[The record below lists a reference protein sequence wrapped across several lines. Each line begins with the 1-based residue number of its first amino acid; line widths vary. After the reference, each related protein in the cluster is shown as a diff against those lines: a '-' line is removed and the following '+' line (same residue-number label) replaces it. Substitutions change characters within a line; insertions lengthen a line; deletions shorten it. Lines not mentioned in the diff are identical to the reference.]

1 MSLTTLVIIVLLF
14 ILFFGGGG
22 YYWHSRRYTDWQRA
36 RAEVCGHVAGGG
48 ETMARTRGYPPE
60 VQAAVLALYCIAAT
74 KPCADCDGIGTLP
87 AMMHGPCQHCC
98 GRGRVPRLSQEQ
110 MASVATRA
118 LTMDG
123 GGS

>member
-1 MSLTTLVIIVLLF
+1 MENIEVKWAIHEDVVAMEHSLKVIASVRPRSHC
-14 ILFFGGGG
+14 GG
-22 YYWHSRRYTDWQRA
+22 
-36 RAEVCGHVAGGG
+36 EGHVRYG
-48 ETMARTRGYPPE
+48 
-60 VQAAVLALYCIAAT
+60 
-74 KPCADCDGIGTLP
+74 D
-87 AMMHGPCQHCC
+87 PCQHCC